1 MFAGTSPQ
9 SFDRVQED
17 LAVQQ
22 SYLRER
28 ERERLAVQFR
38 ERERKEEFGDE
49 DERIVVK
56 MFPGIGTE
64 WKELRVRRRG
74 TAGHRSVPHGG

>member
-1 MFAGTSPQ
+1 M
-9 SFDRVQED
+9 
-17 LAVQQ
+17 QQ

-56 MFPGIGTE
+56 MLPVPRDRDGAEGGS
-64 WKELRVRRRG
+64 LRVRRRG